1 MILTY
6 TKDVSWKKF
15 NQKLS
20 KLSKLSKFFF
30 QIARFYDQF
39 KYVAKNIEG
48 LCLLSALTPNIQA
61 NLAKGMDPTS
71 FYKWNMTFGVTLTV
85 NM

>member
-1 MILTY
+1 MNLEL
-6 TKDVSWKKF
+6 KKHDF
-15 NQKLS
+15 DLYKGCF
-20 KLSKLSKFFF
+20 KLSKFFF

-48 LCLLSALTPNIQA
+48 LCLLSALTPNIP
-61 NLAKGMDPTS
+61 NLAKGMDRAS
-71 FYKWNMTFGVTLTV
+71 FYKWKMTFGVTLTV

>member
-6 TKDVSWKKF
+6 TKDVSWKKI

-20 KLSKLSKFFF
+20 NFEKFFF

-48 LCLLSALTPNIQA
+48 LCLLSALTPNI
-61 NLAKGMDPTS
+61 
-71 FYKWNMTFGVTLTV
+71 
-85 NM
+85 